1 MKTII
6 QISVLL
12 FLIGSSVISVQA
24 QIISEEIVYQDS
36 EVDSVPEY
44 IGGKVAMM
52 QHIHQAIIDVD
63 SRGCTG
69 MLMVSF
75 IVEIDGNVSNV
86 KIIRP
91 LCQKADE
98 AVINAVKTM
107 PLWKPGIKNE
117 EYVRVLINMPVR
129 FLLPVKEN
137 E

>member
-1 MKTII
+1 
-6 QISVLL
+6 
-12 FLIGSSVISVQA
+12 
-24 QIISEEIVYQDS
+24 
-36 EVDSVPEY
+36 
-44 IGGKVAMM
+44 
-52 QHIHQAIIDVD
+52 
-63 SRGCTG
+63 